1 MKPASRW
8 SIRAR
13 QLRASLRDTWILLR
27 QFKWALVSFSI
38 AIGGGG
44 FLYYVLA
51 TRAGEPTLN
60 LPEAIYQ
67 VLGLTF
73 LQPIEEFPRAWYL
86 EIFYF
91 AMPLIGIIILSQG
104 IAEFGVML
112 FNRRQRGKEWEMAV
126 ASTFNDHHVLVGLG
140 HLGYRVVTHL
150 FDLGQDIVVIE
161 LNPSADLI
169 ANVKRMGIPVIQD
182 DARRE
187 ITLESAGIGKAR
199 TIILCT
205 QNDSLNL
212 QVALKAR
219 RLNPQIHVLVRIFD
233 EEFARA
239 LQEQFGFTALSATQM
254 AAPVFASIAAGVEM
268 TRPISIEGKPFS
280 LAQIK
285 LSSHSQLEGLT
296 IEEVE
301 QRFDV
306 SVVLLRRNK
315 TSDYHPSA
323 QVVLENGDALAVL
336 GGPAEIA
343 RLAQRNQ

>member
-1 MKPASRW
+1 MKPGSRW
-8 SIRAR
+8 AIRAR
-13 QLRASLRDTWILLR
+13 QLSASLRDTWILLR

-44 FLYYVLA
+44 FLYHVLS
-51 TRAGEPTLN
+51 TWAGEPTLN

-91 AMPLIGIIILSQG
+91 AMPLIGILILSQG

-126 ASTFNDHHVLVGLG
+126 ASTFSNHHVLVGLG

-169 ANVKRMGIPVIQD
+169 ASVKRMGIPVIQD

-219 RLNPQIHVLVRIFD
+219 RLNPQIRVLVRIFD
-233 EEFARA
+233 EEFAHA
-239 LQEQFGFTALSATQM
+239 LQEQFGFAALSATQM

-268 TRPISIEGKPFS
+268 TQPIAIEGKPFS

-285 LSSHSQLEGLT
+285 LASHSQLEGLT

-315 TSDYHPSA
+315 ISDYHPPA
-323 QVVLENGDALAVL
+323 QVILEKGDALAIL

-343 RLAQRNQ
+343 RLAQQNQ